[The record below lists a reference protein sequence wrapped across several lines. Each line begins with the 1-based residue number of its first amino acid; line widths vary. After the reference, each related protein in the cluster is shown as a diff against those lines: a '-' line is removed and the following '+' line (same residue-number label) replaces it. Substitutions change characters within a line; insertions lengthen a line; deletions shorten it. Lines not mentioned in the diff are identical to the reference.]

1 MRDQR
6 ELCGARERERGG
18 VKGKKSQCWWNG
30 AKINRFNKTII
41 SPDIGIMYGGE
52 QFVRS
57 EGRKLDNLPIR
68 ATDVLIRHGFQS
80 VRAVGTQFI
89 LSGGRADTQQ
99 RRSIEID
106 VCVIQYS
113 V

>member
-1 MRDQR
+1 MRVR
-6 ELCGARERERGG
+6 VG
-18 VKGKKSQCWWNG
+18 WNG

-68 ATDVLIRHGFQS
+68 PKYVLIRHAIQR
-80 VRAVGTQFI
+80 VRSVGTQFI
-89 LSGGRADTQQ
+89 LSRDRADMAHAEALKLTYMLYN
-99 RRSIEID
+99 I
-106 VCVIQYS
+106 VC
-113 V
+113 